1 MVKKL
6 VSLLLS
12 LLLLGTSCFAAA
24 ADRRSAPWYGE
35 ALEHAVENGLLMGDE
50 EGLSPEKNLT
60 RAQLAAIL
68 GRAFSAQQG
77 ADLSSFADV
86 SENAWYYEDMAKAVR
101 MGIFQ
106 GDGNRLLPDSP
117 ATREEV
123 FAVLARCF
131 QLRPQDGDVLTR
143 FADGEKVSFW
153 AREAAQALVSCGY
166 IQGSG
171 NSIEPQKSI
180 TRAEFAQVMDR
191 MVQNYCSAGG
201 IYSEFPKG
209 NVVINQPG
217 ISLQGAVIEGH
228 LILADGVGE
237 NDIDLSGVTVTGR
250 ILVRGGNLTARE
262 GTAVPVVQVAN
273 PNGSTRIAS
282 DGSTEVKTLA
292 VESPVVLS
300 GKAGTVEARG
310 PLTIE
315 AGASVEELVLS
326 SSAAQAEIH
335 GAVDH
340 LVTSAEAEGVAIIV
354 PAGGSVAEGVVEA
367 PGGKI
372 AGEGSLGKVTANAD
386 GLHVETPNTQLVVG
400 ETAAGVTVGEEKV
413 EPGSSV
419 TTNSTGT
426 GVQETPP
433 APPAPSRVSVTGI
446 EVEPKTLLLKIQKT
460 AGLTAKI
467 QPANATEQGVVWS
480 SDDED
485 VAVVDDQGQVTGL
498 SAGSAVIT
506 AASKEGNFTAEC
518 TVTVEGAKNWYVNG
532 VDGSDENDG
541 LTDDKALKSV
551 KNAVEKAEDGDIIVI
566 CGPVSLGE
574 EEIVTDIDKGLTFT
588 GKTAEKDYN
597 NTAQLTLA
605 GNISLCGETVF
616 QNIQLKIGRTMDIY
630 ANGNTLLFDY
640 GVDTQYLTYVDD
652 KGNVLSYMLYV
663 YGGGLNCECESTNV
677 TMHSGRIT
685 YLFGGGKAT
694 QKNQTAKVNGD
705 ASITITGGYVDDSI
719 VGGGNGYA
727 ANTNVDVAG
736 KSIISISGQDFDMG
750 WYDVKNNKECGSIYG
765 GSWPDRDSSGRIEG
779 GSWITMEDCSVFC
792 DVFGGGHSDDKNS
805 DVTVKGA
812 TIQLDRTKI
821 GDFVFG
827 GGMSFNSGDTNT
839 IDGNVTITMTDC
851 EAAAVIGG
859 GASLSGCDME
869 VNGDVSITLTRC
881 KLSEAIVGG
890 GCIFDSEGSSHV
902 KGKISLDFTD
912 VTGPDGTEVPEI
924 LCSGMNGNT
933 DKGTENA
940 SSDMAV
946 LNISGVLKTQKL
958 LAGETK
964 NGCTVTLGSDASLH
978 LKEPEDMNDPSQWPW
993 YDSTGTGV
1001 VKNVDTLQDAS
1012 FIWTDDRWVQQ

>member
-217 ISLQGAVIEGH
+217 ISLQGVVIEGD

-335 GAVDH
+335 GTVDH
-340 LVTSAEAEGVAIIV
+340 LVTSAEAEGVEIIV
-354 PAGGSVAEGVVEA
+354 PAGGSVAEAVVEA
-367 PGGKI
+367 PGVII

-386 GLHVETPNTQLVVG
+386 GLHVGTPNTQLVVG

-446 EVEPKTLLLKIQKT
+446 EVEPETLLLKVQKT

-467 QPANATEQGVVWS
+467 QPANATEQGVAWS
-480 SDDED
+480 SSDED
-485 VAVVDDQGQVTGL
+485 VAVVDDQGQVTGV
-498 SAGSAVIT
+498 STGSAVIT
-506 AASKEGNFTAEC
+506 ATSKEGNFTAEC

-541 LTDDKALKSV
+541 LTSE
-551 KNAVEKAEDGDIIVI
+551 NAVQTIQHALEKAWIGDNVVI
-566 CGPVSLGE
+566 CGTVSLGTQGS
-574 EEIVTDIDKGLTFT
+574 VTKLVCDKSITFT
-588 GKTAEKDYN
+588 SKVGTEDYTASAELKLEDDIILGGP
-597 NTAQLTLA
+597 TTFRDIHI
-605 GNISLCGETVF
+605 NIV
-616 QNIQLKIGRTMDIY
+616 RTMGLY
-630 ANGNTLLFDY
+630 ANGHPLVFDE
-640 GVDTQYLTYVDD
+640 GVVTHDLAAEYIA
-652 KGNVLSYMLYV
+652 GRSLYV
-663 YGGGLNCECESTNV
+663 FGGGLNEDCGSTSV
-677 TMHSGRIT
+677 TVRSGRIH
-685 YLFGGGKAT
+685 YLFGGGKVT
-694 QKNQTAKVNGD
+694 QKDQTAKVNGD

-719 VGGGNGYA
+719 VGGGDGYA

-750 WYDVKNNKECGSIYG
+750 WYDVNNNKECGSIYG

-964 NGCTVTLGSDASLH
+964 NGCTVTLGSDASLQ
-978 LKEPEDMNDPSQWPW
+978 LKEPDDLNDPSQWPW

-1012 FIWTDDRWVQQ
+1012 LIWTDDRWVQQ

>member
-191 MVQNYCSAGG
+191 MVQNSCSAVG

-217 ISLQGAVIEGH
+217 ISLQGAVIEGD

-326 SSAAQAEIH
+326 ISAAQAEIH

-340 LVTSAEAEGVAIIV
+340 LVTSAEAEGVEIIV
-354 PAGGSVAEGVVEA
+354 PAGGSVAEAVVEA
-367 PGGKI
+367 PGVKI

-446 EVEPKTLLLKIQKT
+446 EVEPETLLLKVQKT

-467 QPANATEQGVVWS
+467 QPANATEQGVAWS
-480 SDDED
+480 SSDED
-485 VAVVDDQGQVTGL
+485 VAVVDDQGQVTGV
-498 SAGSAVIT
+498 STGSAVIT
-506 AASKEGNFTAEC
+506 ATSKEGNFTAEC

-541 LTDDKALKSV
+541 LTSE
-551 KNAVEKAEDGDIIVI
+551 NAVQTIQHALEKAWIGDNVVI
-566 CGPVSLGE
+566 CGTVSLGTQGS
-574 EEIVTDIDKGLTFT
+574 VTKLVCDKSITFT
-588 GKTAEKDYN
+588 SKVGTEDYTASAELKLEDDIILGGP
-597 NTAQLTLA
+597 TTFRDIHI
-605 GNISLCGETVF
+605 NIV
-616 QNIQLKIGRTMDIY
+616 RTMGLY
-630 ANGNTLLFDY
+630 ANGHPLVFDE
-640 GVDTQYLTYVDD
+640 GVVTHDLAAEYIA
-652 KGNVLSYMLYV
+652 GRSLYV
-663 YGGGLNCECESTNV
+663 FGGGLNEDCGSTSV
-677 TMHSGRIT
+677 TVRSGRIH
-685 YLFGGGKAT
+685 YLFGGGKVT
-694 QKNQTAKVNGD
+694 QKDQTAKVNGD

-719 VGGGNGYA
+719 VGGGDGYA

-750 WYDVKNNKECGSIYG
+750 WYDVNNNKECGSIYG

-964 NGCTVTLGSDASLH
+964 NGCTVTLGSDASLQ
-978 LKEPEDMNDPSQWPW
+978 LKEPDDLNDPSQWPW

>member
-1 MVKKL
+1 
-6 VSLLLS
+6 
-12 LLLLGTSCFAAA
+12 
-24 ADRRSAPWYGE
+24 
-35 ALEHAVENGLLMGDE
+35 
-50 EGLSPEKNLT
+50 
-60 RAQLAAIL
+60 
-68 GRAFSAQQG
+68 
-77 ADLSSFADV
+77 
-86 SENAWYYEDMAKAVR
+86 
-101 MGIFQ
+101 
-106 GDGNRLLPDSP
+106 
-117 ATREEV
+117 
-123 FAVLARCF
+123 
-131 QLRPQDGDVLTR
+131 
-143 FADGEKVSFW
+143 
-153 AREAAQALVSCGY
+153 
-166 IQGSG
+166 
-171 NSIEPQKSI
+171 
-180 TRAEFAQVMDR
+180 

-217 ISLQGAVIEGH
+217 ISLQGAVIEGD

-340 LVTSAEAEGVAIIV
+340 LVTSAEAEGVEIIV
-354 PAGGSVAEGVVEA
+354 PAGGSVAEAVVEA
-367 PGGKI
+367 PGVKI

-446 EVEPKTLLLKIQKT
+446 EVEPETLLLKVQKT

-467 QPANATEQGVVWS
+467 QPANATEQGVAWS
-480 SDDED
+480 SSNEA
-485 VAVVDDQGQVTGL
+485 VAVVDDQGKVTGL

-506 AASKEGNFTAEC
+506 ATSKEGNFTAEC

-541 LTDDKALKSV
+541 LTSE
-551 KNAVEKAEDGDIIVI
+551 NAVQTIQHALEKAWIGDNVVI
-566 CGPVSLGE
+566 CGTVSLGTQGS
-574 EEIVTDIDKGLTFT
+574 VTKLVCDKSITFT
-588 GKTAEKDYN
+588 SKVGTEDYTASAELKLEDDIILGGP
-597 NTAQLTLA
+597 TTFRDIHI
-605 GNISLCGETVF
+605 NIV
-616 QNIQLKIGRTMDIY
+616 RTMDLY
-630 ANGNTLLFDY
+630 ANGHPLVFDE
-640 GVDTQYLTYVDD
+640 GVVTHDLAAEYIADR
-652 KGNVLSYMLYV
+652 SLYV
-663 YGGGLNCECESTNV
+663 FGGGLNEDCGSTSV
-677 TMHSGRIT
+677 TVRSGRIH

-694 QKNQTAKVNGD
+694 QKELTAKVNGD
-705 ASITITGGYVDDSI
+705 TSITITGGYVDDSI
-719 VGGGNGYA
+719 VGGGDGYA

-750 WYDVKNNKECGSIYG
+750 WYDVNNNKECGSIYG

>member
-217 ISLQGAVIEGH
+217 ISLQGVVIEGD

-237 NDIDLSGVTVTGR
+237 NDIDRSGVTVTGR

-335 GAVDH
+335 GTVDH
-340 LVTSAEAEGVAIIV
+340 LVTSAEAEGVEIIV
-354 PAGGSVAEGVVEA
+354 PAGGSVAEAVVEA
-367 PGGKI
+367 PGVII

-386 GLHVETPNTQLVVG
+386 GLHVGTPNTQLVVG

-446 EVEPKTLLLKIQKT
+446 EVEPETLLLKVQKT

-467 QPANATEQGVVWS
+467 QPANATEQGVAWS
-480 SDDED
+480 SSDED
-485 VAVVDDQGQVTGL
+485 VAVVDDQGQVTGV
-498 SAGSAVIT
+498 STGSAVIT
-506 AASKEGNFTAEC
+506 ATSKEGNFTAEC

-541 LTDDKALKSV
+541 LTSE
-551 KNAVEKAEDGDIIVI
+551 NAVQTIQHALEKAWIGDNVVI
-566 CGPVSLGE
+566 CGTVSLGTQGS
-574 EEIVTDIDKGLTFT
+574 VTKLVCDKSITFT
-588 GKTAEKDYN
+588 SKVGTEDYTASAELKLEDDIILGGP
-597 NTAQLTLA
+597 TTFRDIHI
-605 GNISLCGETVF
+605 NIV
-616 QNIQLKIGRTMDIY
+616 RTMGLY
-630 ANGNTLLFDY
+630 ANGHPLVFDE
-640 GVDTQYLTYVDD
+640 GVVTHDLAAEYIA
-652 KGNVLSYMLYV
+652 GRSLYV
-663 YGGGLNCECESTNV
+663 FGGGLNEDCGSTSV
-677 TMHSGRIT
+677 TVRSGRIH
-685 YLFGGGKAT
+685 YLFGGGKVT
-694 QKNQTAKVNGD
+694 QKDQTAKVNGD

-719 VGGGNGYA
+719 VGGGDGYA

-750 WYDVKNNKECGSIYG
+750 WYDVNNNKECGSIYG

-964 NGCTVTLGSDASLH
+964 NGCTVTLGSDASLQ
-978 LKEPEDMNDPSQWPW
+978 LKEPDDLNDPSQWPW

>member
-217 ISLQGAVIEGH
+217 ISLQGVVIEGD

-335 GAVDH
+335 GTVDH
-340 LVTSAEAEGVAIIV
+340 LVTSAEAEGVEIIV
-354 PAGGSVAEGVVEA
+354 PAGGSVAEAVVEA
-367 PGGKI
+367 PGVII

-386 GLHVETPNTQLVVG
+386 GLHVGTPNTQLVVG

-446 EVEPKTLLLKIQKT
+446 EVEPETLLLKVQKT

-467 QPANATEQGVVWS
+467 QPANATEQGVAWS
-480 SDDED
+480 SSDED
-485 VAVVDDQGQVTGL
+485 VAVVDDQGQVTGV
-498 SAGSAVIT
+498 STGSAVIT
-506 AASKEGNFTAEC
+506 ATSKEGNFTAEC

-541 LTDDKALKSV
+541 LTSE
-551 KNAVEKAEDGDIIVI
+551 NAVQTIQHALEKAWIGDNVVI
-566 CGPVSLGE
+566 CGTVSPGTQGS
-574 EEIVTDIDKGLTFT
+574 VTKLVCDKSITFT
-588 GKTAEKDYN
+588 SKVGTEDYTASAELKLEDDIILGGP
-597 NTAQLTLA
+597 TTFRDIHI
-605 GNISLCGETVF
+605 NIV
-616 QNIQLKIGRTMDIY
+616 RTMGLY
-630 ANGNTLLFDY
+630 ANGHPLVFDE
-640 GVDTQYLTYVDD
+640 GVVTHDLAAEYIA
-652 KGNVLSYMLYV
+652 GRSLYV
-663 YGGGLNCECESTNV
+663 FGGGLNEDCGSTSV
-677 TMHSGRIT
+677 TVRSGRIH
-685 YLFGGGKAT
+685 YLFGGGKVT
-694 QKNQTAKVNGD
+694 QKDQTAKVNGD

-719 VGGGNGYA
+719 VGGGDGYA

-750 WYDVKNNKECGSIYG
+750 WYDVNNNKECGSIYG

-964 NGCTVTLGSDASLH
+964 NGCTVTLGSDASLQ
-978 LKEPEDMNDPSQWPW
+978 LKEPDDLNDPSQWPW

>member
-217 ISLQGAVIEGH
+217 ISLQGVVIEGD

-335 GAVDH
+335 GTVDH
-340 LVTSAEAEGVAIIV
+340 LVTSAEAEGVEIIV
-354 PAGGSVAEGVVEA
+354 PAGGSVAEAVVEA
-367 PGGKI
+367 PGVII

-386 GLHVETPNTQLVVG
+386 GLHVGTPNTQLVVG

-446 EVEPKTLLLKIQKT
+446 EVEPETLLLKVQKT

-467 QPANATEQGVVWS
+467 QPANATEQGVAWS
-480 SDDED
+480 SSDED
-485 VAVVDDQGQVTGL
+485 VAVVDDQGQVTGV
-498 SAGSAVIT
+498 STGSAVIT
-506 AASKEGNFTAEC
+506 ATSKEGNFTAEC

-541 LTDDKALKSV
+541 LTSE
-551 KNAVEKAEDGDIIVI
+551 NAVQTIQHALEKAWIGDNVVI
-566 CGPVSLGE
+566 CGTVSLGTQGS
-574 EEIVTDIDKGLTFT
+574 VTKLVCDKSITFT
-588 GKTAEKDYN
+588 SKVGTEDYTASAELKLEDDIILGGP
-597 NTAQLTLA
+597 TTFRDIHI
-605 GNISLCGETVF
+605 NIV
-616 QNIQLKIGRTMDIY
+616 RTMGLY
-630 ANGNTLLFDY
+630 ANGHPLVFDE
-640 GVDTQYLTYVDD
+640 GVVTHDLAAEYIA
-652 KGNVLSYMLYV
+652 GRSLYV
-663 YGGGLNCECESTNV
+663 FGGGLNEDCGSTSV
-677 TMHSGRIT
+677 TVRSGRIH
-685 YLFGGGKAT
+685 YLFGGGKVT
-694 QKNQTAKVNGD
+694 QKDQTAKVNGD

-719 VGGGNGYA
+719 VGGGDGYA

-736 KSIISISGQDFDMG
+736 KSIISISGQAFDMG
-750 WYDVKNNKECGSIYG
+750 WYDVNNNKECGSIYG

-964 NGCTVTLGSDASLH
+964 NGCTVTLGSDASLQ
-978 LKEPEDMNDPSQWPW
+978 LKEPDDLNDPSQWPW

>member
-217 ISLQGAVIEGH
+217 ISLQGVVIEGD

-335 GAVDH
+335 GTVDH
-340 LVTSAEAEGVAIIV
+340 LVTSAEAEGVEIIV
-354 PAGGSVAEGVVEA
+354 PAGGSVAEAVVEA
-367 PGGKI
+367 PGVII

-386 GLHVETPNTQLVVG
+386 GLHVGTPNTQLVVG

-446 EVEPKTLLLKIQKT
+446 EVEPETLLLKVQKT

-467 QPANATEQGVVWS
+467 QPANATEQGVAWS
-480 SDDED
+480 SSDED
-485 VAVVDDQGQVTGL
+485 VAVVDDQGQVTGV
-498 SAGSAVIT
+498 STGSAVIT
-506 AASKEGNFTAEC
+506 ATSKEGNFTAEC

-541 LTDDKALKSV
+541 LTSE
-551 KNAVEKAEDGDIIVI
+551 NAVQTIQHALEKAWIGDNVVI
-566 CGPVSLGE
+566 CGTVSLGTQGS
-574 EEIVTDIDKGLTFT
+574 VTKLVCDKSITFT
-588 GKTAEKDYN
+588 SKVGTEDYTASAELKLEDDIILGGP
-597 NTAQLTLA
+597 TTFRDIHI
-605 GNISLCGETVF
+605 NIV
-616 QNIQLKIGRTMDIY
+616 RTMGLY
-630 ANGNTLLFDY
+630 ANGHPLVFDE
-640 GVDTQYLTYVDD
+640 GVVTHDLAAEYIA
-652 KGNVLSYMLYV
+652 GRSLYV
-663 YGGGLNCECESTNV
+663 FGGGLNEDCGSASV
-677 TMHSGRIT
+677 TVRSGRIH
-685 YLFGGGKAT
+685 YLFGGGKVT
-694 QKNQTAKVNGD
+694 QKDQTAKVNGD

-719 VGGGNGYA
+719 VGGGDGYA

-750 WYDVKNNKECGSIYG
+750 WYDVNNNKECGSIYG

-964 NGCTVTLGSDASLH
+964 NGCTVTLGSDASLQ
-978 LKEPEDMNDPSQWPW
+978 LKEPDDLNDPSQWPW

>member
-217 ISLQGAVIEGH
+217 ISLQGVVIEGD

-335 GAVDH
+335 GTVDH
-340 LVTSAEAEGVAIIV
+340 LVTSAEAEGVEIIV
-354 PAGGSVAEGVVEA
+354 PAGGSVAEAVVEA
-367 PGGKI
+367 PGVII

-386 GLHVETPNTQLVVG
+386 GLHVGTPNTQLVVG

-446 EVEPKTLLLKIQKT
+446 EVEPETLLLKVQKT

-467 QPANATEQGVVWS
+467 QPANATEQGVAWS
-480 SDDED
+480 SSDED
-485 VAVVDDQGQVTGL
+485 VAVVDDQGQVTGV
-498 SAGSAVIT
+498 STGSAVIT
-506 AASKEGNFTAEC
+506 ATSKEGNFTAEC

-541 LTDDKALKSV
+541 LTSE
-551 KNAVEKAEDGDIIVI
+551 NAVQTIQHALEKAWIGDNVVI
-566 CGPVSLGE
+566 CGTVSLGTQGS
-574 EEIVTDIDKGLTFT
+574 VTKLVCDKSITFT
-588 GKTAEKDYN
+588 SKVGTEDYTASAELKLEDDIILGGP
-597 NTAQLTLA
+597 TTFRDIHI
-605 GNISLCGETVF
+605 NIV
-616 QNIQLKIGRTMDIY
+616 RTMGLY
-630 ANGNTLLFDY
+630 ANGHPLVFDE
-640 GVDTQYLTYVDD
+640 GVVTHDLAAEYIA
-652 KGNVLSYMLYV
+652 GRSLYV
-663 YGGGLNCECESTNV
+663 FGGGLNEDCGSTSV
-677 TMHSGRIT
+677 TVRSGRIH
-685 YLFGGGKAT
+685 YLFGGGKVT
-694 QKNQTAKVNGD
+694 QKDQTAKVNGD

-719 VGGGNGYA
+719 VGGGDGYA

-750 WYDVKNNKECGSIYG
+750 WYDVNNNKECGSIYG

>member
-217 ISLQGAVIEGH
+217 ISLQGAVIEGD

-340 LVTSAEAEGVAIIV
+340 LVTSAEAEGVEIIV
-354 PAGGSVAEGVVEA
+354 PAGGSVAEAVVEA
-367 PGGKI
+367 PGVKI

-446 EVEPKTLLLKIQKT
+446 EVEPETLLLKVQKT

-467 QPANATEQGVVWS
+467 QPANATEQGVAWS
-480 SDDED
+480 SSNEA
-485 VAVVDDQGQVTGL
+485 VAVVDDQGKVTGL

-506 AASKEGNFTAEC
+506 ATSKEGNFTAEC

-541 LTDDKALKSV
+541 LTSE
-551 KNAVEKAEDGDIIVI
+551 NAVQTIQHALEKAWIGDNVVI
-566 CGPVSLGE
+566 CGTVSLGTQGS
-574 EEIVTDIDKGLTFT
+574 VTKLVCDKSITFT
-588 GKTAEKDYN
+588 SKVGTEDYTASAELKLEDDIILGGP
-597 NTAQLTLA
+597 TTFRDIHI
-605 GNISLCGETVF
+605 NIV
-616 QNIQLKIGRTMDIY
+616 RTMDLY
-630 ANGNTLLFDY
+630 ANGHPLVFDE
-640 GVDTQYLTYVDD
+640 GVVTHDLAAEYIADR
-652 KGNVLSYMLYV
+652 SLYV
-663 YGGGLNCECESTNV
+663 FGGGLNEDCGSTSV
-677 TMHSGRIT
+677 TVRSGRIH

-694 QKNQTAKVNGD
+694 QKELTAKVNGD
-705 ASITITGGYVDDSI
+705 TSITITGGYVDDSI
-719 VGGGNGYA
+719 VGGGDGYA

-750 WYDVKNNKECGSIYG
+750 WYDVNNNKECGSIYG

>member
-217 ISLQGAVIEGH
+217 ISLQGAVIEGD

-326 SSAAQAEIH
+326 STAAQAEIH

-340 LVTSAEAEGVAIIV
+340 LVTSAEAEGVEIIV
-354 PAGGSVAEGVVEA
+354 PAGGSVAEVVVEA
-367 PGGKI
+367 PGVKI

-400 ETAAGVTVGEEKV
+400 ETAAGVTVGEDKV

-446 EVEPKTLLLKIQKT
+446 EVEPKTLLLKVQKT

-498 SAGSAVIT
+498 SSGTAEIT
-506 AASKEGNFTAEC
+506 ATSKEGNFTAKC
-518 TVTVEGAKNWYVNG
+518 TVTVFNGTCWYVDGEN
-532 VDGSDENDG
+532 GSDAMDG
-541 LTDDKALKSV
+541 NSATTAFLS
-551 KNAVEKAEDGDIIVI
+551 VEKALDNAQADDILVI
-566 CGPVSLGE
+566 CGTVSLGTQGS
-574 EEIVTDIDKGLTFT
+574 ITKLVCDKSITFT
-588 GKTAEKDYN
+588 SKVGTEDYTASAELKLEDDIILGGP
-597 NTAQLTLA
+597 TTFRDIHI
-605 GNISLCGETVF
+605 NIV
-616 QNIQLKIGRTMDIY
+616 RTMDLY
-630 ANGNTLLFDY
+630 ANGYPLVFDE
-640 GVDTQYLTYVDD
+640 GVVTHDLAAEYIA
-652 KGNVLSYMLYV
+652 GRSLYV
-663 YGGGLNCECESTNV
+663 FGGGLNEDCGSTSV
-677 TMHSGRIT
+677 TVRSGRIH

-694 QKNQTAKVNGD
+694 QKELTAKVNGD
-705 ASITITGGYVDDSI
+705 TSITITGGYVDDSI
-719 VGGGNGYA
+719 VGGGDGYA

-750 WYDVKNNKECGSIYG
+750 WYDVNNNKECGSIYG

-779 GSWITMEDCSVFC
+779 GSWITMEDSSVFC

-812 TIQLDRTKI
+812 TIQLDRTMI

-859 GASLSGCDME
+859 GASLSGCDMTI
-869 VNGDVSITLTRC
+869 NGDVSITLTRC

-940 SSDMAV
+940 SSDRVV

-964 NGCTVTLGSDASLH
+964 NGCTVTLGSDASLL
-978 LKEPEDMNDPSQWPW
+978 LKEPDDLNDPSQWPW

-1001 VKNVDTLQDAS
+1001 VENVKTLQGTS
-1012 FIWTDDRWVQQ
+1012 FVWKVDRWVQQ

>member
-217 ISLQGAVIEGH
+217 ISLQGVVIEGD

-335 GAVDH
+335 GTVDH
-340 LVTSAEAEGVAIIV
+340 LVTSAEAEGVEIIV
-354 PAGGSVAEGVVEA
+354 PAGGSVAEAVVEA
-367 PGGKI
+367 PGVII

-386 GLHVETPNTQLVVG
+386 GLHVGTPNTQLVVG

-446 EVEPKTLLLKIQKT
+446 EVEPETLLLKVQKT

-467 QPANATEQGVVWS
+467 QPANATEQGVAWS
-480 SDDED
+480 SSDED
-485 VAVVDDQGQVTGL
+485 VAVVDDQGQVTGV
-498 SAGSAVIT
+498 STGSAVIT
-506 AASKEGNFTAEC
+506 ATSKEGNFTAEC

-541 LTDDKALKSV
+541 LTSE
-551 KNAVEKAEDGDIIVI
+551 NAVQTIQHALEKAWIGDNVVI
-566 CGPVSLGE
+566 CGTVSLGTQGS
-574 EEIVTDIDKGLTFT
+574 VTKLVCDKSITFT
-588 GKTAEKDYN
+588 SKVGTEDYTASAELKLEDDIILGGP
-597 NTAQLTLA
+597 TTFRDIHI
-605 GNISLCGETVF
+605 NIV
-616 QNIQLKIGRTMDIY
+616 RTMGLY
-630 ANGNTLLFDY
+630 ANGHPLVFDE
-640 GVDTQYLTYVDD
+640 GVVTHDLAAEYIA
-652 KGNVLSYMLYV
+652 GRSLYV
-663 YGGGLNCECESTNV
+663 FGGGLNEDCGSTSV
-677 TMHSGRIT
+677 TVRSGRIH
-685 YLFGGGKAT
+685 YLFGGGKVT
-694 QKNQTAKVNGD
+694 QKDQTAKVNGD

-719 VGGGNGYA
+719 VGGGDGYA

-750 WYDVKNNKECGSIYG
+750 WYDVNNNKECGSIYG

-964 NGCTVTLGSDASLH
+964 NGCTVTLGSDASLQ
-978 LKEPEDMNDPSQWPW
+978 LKEPDDLNDPSQWPW

>member
-217 ISLQGAVIEGH
+217 ISLQGVVIEGD

-237 NDIDLSGVTVTGR
+237 NEIDLSGVTVTGR
-250 ILVRGGNLTARE
+250 MLVRGGNLTARE

-335 GAVDH
+335 GTVDH
-340 LVTSAEAEGVAIIV
+340 LVTSAEAEGVEIIV
-354 PAGGSVAEGVVEA
+354 PAGGSVAEAVVEA
-367 PGGKI
+367 PGVII

-386 GLHVETPNTQLVVG
+386 GLHVGTPNTQLVVG

-446 EVEPKTLLLKIQKT
+446 EVEPETLLLKVQKT

-467 QPANATEQGVVWS
+467 QPANATEQGVAWS
-480 SDDED
+480 SSDED
-485 VAVVDDQGQVTGL
+485 VAVVDDQGQVTGV
-498 SAGSAVIT
+498 STGSAVIT
-506 AASKEGNFTAEC
+506 ATSKEGNFTAEC

-541 LTDDKALKSV
+541 LTSE
-551 KNAVEKAEDGDIIVI
+551 NAVQTIQHALEKAWIGDNVVI
-566 CGPVSLGE
+566 CGTVSLGTQGS
-574 EEIVTDIDKGLTFT
+574 VTKLVCDKSITFT
-588 GKTAEKDYN
+588 SKVGTEDYTASAELKLEDDIILGGP
-597 NTAQLTLA
+597 TTFRDIHI
-605 GNISLCGETVF
+605 NIV
-616 QNIQLKIGRTMDIY
+616 RTMGLY
-630 ANGNTLLFDY
+630 ANGHPLVFDE
-640 GVDTQYLTYVDD
+640 GVVTHDLAAEYIA
-652 KGNVLSYMLYV
+652 GRSLYV
-663 YGGGLNCECESTNV
+663 FGGGLNEDCGSTSV
-677 TMHSGRIT
+677 TVRSGRIH
-685 YLFGGGKAT
+685 YLFGGGKVT
-694 QKNQTAKVNGD
+694 QKDQTAKVNGD

-719 VGGGNGYA
+719 VGGGDGYA

-750 WYDVKNNKECGSIYG
+750 WYDVNNNKECGSIYG

-964 NGCTVTLGSDASLH
+964 NGCTVTLGSDASLQ
-978 LKEPEDMNDPSQWPW
+978 LKEPDDLNDPSQWPW

>member
-1 MVKKL
+1 MKKL

-217 ISLQGAVIEGH
+217 ISLQGVVIEGD

-335 GAVDH
+335 GTVDH
-340 LVTSAEAEGVAIIV
+340 LVTSAEAEGVEIIV
-354 PAGGSVAEGVVEA
+354 PAGGSVAEAVVEA
-367 PGGKI
+367 PGVII

-386 GLHVETPNTQLVVG
+386 GLHVGTPNTQLVVG

-446 EVEPKTLLLKIQKT
+446 EVEPETLLLKVQKT

-467 QPANATEQGVVWS
+467 QPANATEQGVAWS
-480 SDDED
+480 SSDED
-485 VAVVDDQGQVTGL
+485 VAVVDDQGQVTGV
-498 SAGSAVIT
+498 STGSAVIT
-506 AASKEGNFTAEC
+506 ATSKEGNFTAEC

-541 LTDDKALKSV
+541 LTSE
-551 KNAVEKAEDGDIIVI
+551 NAVQTIQHALEKAWIGDNVVI
-566 CGPVSLGE
+566 CGTVSLGTQGS
-574 EEIVTDIDKGLTFT
+574 VTKLVCDKSITFT
-588 GKTAEKDYN
+588 SKVGTEDYTASAELKLEDDIILGGP
-597 NTAQLTLA
+597 TTFRDIHI
-605 GNISLCGETVF
+605 NIV
-616 QNIQLKIGRTMDIY
+616 RTMGLY
-630 ANGNTLLFDY
+630 ANGHPLVFDE
-640 GVDTQYLTYVDD
+640 GVVTHDLAAEYIA
-652 KGNVLSYMLYV
+652 GRSLYV
-663 YGGGLNCECESTNV
+663 FGGGLNEDCGSTSV
-677 TMHSGRIT
+677 TVRSGRIH
-685 YLFGGGKAT
+685 YLFGGGKVT
-694 QKNQTAKVNGD
+694 QKDQTAKVNGD

-719 VGGGNGYA
+719 VGGGDGYA

-750 WYDVKNNKECGSIYG
+750 WYDVNNNKECGSIYG

-964 NGCTVTLGSDASLH
+964 NGCTVTLGSDASLQ
-978 LKEPEDMNDPSQWPW
+978 LKEPDDLNDPSQWPW

>member
-1 MVKKL
+1 MKKL

-217 ISLQGAVIEGH
+217 ISLQGAVIEGD

-340 LVTSAEAEGVAIIV
+340 LVTSAEAEGVEIIV
-354 PAGGSVAEGVVEA
+354 PAGGSVAEAVVEA
-367 PGGKI
+367 PGVKI

-400 ETAAGVTVGEEKV
+400 ETAAGVTVGRE
-413 EPGSSV
+413 G
-419 TTNSTGT
+419 G
-426 GVQETPP
+426 
-433 APPAPSRVSVTGI
+433 
-446 EVEPKTLLLKIQKT
+446 
-460 AGLTAKI
+460 AG
-467 QPANATEQGVVWS
+467 QFRHHQFHRNR
-480 SDDED
+480 
-485 VAVVDDQGQVTGL
+485 
-498 SAGSAVIT
+498 
-506 AASKEGNFTAEC
+506 
-518 TVTVEGAKNWYVNG
+518 
-532 VDGSDENDG
+532 
-541 LTDDKALKSV
+541 
-551 KNAVEKAEDGDIIVI
+551 
-566 CGPVSLGE
+566 
-574 EEIVTDIDKGLTFT
+574 
-588 GKTAEKDYN
+588 
-597 NTAQLTLA
+597 
-605 GNISLCGETVF
+605 
-616 QNIQLKIGRTMDIY
+616 RT
-630 ANGNTLLFDY
+630 
-640 GVDTQYLTYVDD
+640 
-652 KGNVLSYMLYV
+652 
-663 YGGGLNCECESTNV
+663 
-677 TMHSGRIT
+677 
-685 YLFGGGKAT
+685 
-694 QKNQTAKVNGD
+694 GD
-705 ASITITGGYVDDSI
+705 AAG
-719 VGGGNGYA
+719 A
-727 ANTNVDVAG
+727 ARPVPG
-736 KSIISISGQDFDMG
+736 I
-750 WYDVKNNKECGSIYG
+750 C
-765 GSWPDRDSSGRIEG
+765 DR
-779 GSWITMEDCSVFC
+779 
-792 DVFGGGHSDDKNS
+792 N
-805 DVTVKGA
+805 
-812 TIQLDRTKI
+812 
-821 GDFVFG
+821 
-827 GGMSFNSGDTNT
+827 
-839 IDGNVTITMTDC
+839 
-851 EAAAVIGG
+851 
-859 GASLSGCDME
+859 
-869 VNGDVSITLTRC
+869 
-881 KLSEAIVGG
+881 
-890 GCIFDSEGSSHV
+890 
-902 KGKISLDFTD
+902 
-912 VTGPDGTEVPEI
+912 
-924 LCSGMNGNT
+924 
-933 DKGTENA
+933 
-940 SSDMAV
+940 
-946 LNISGVLKTQKL
+946 
-958 LAGETK
+958 
-964 NGCTVTLGSDASLH
+964 
-978 LKEPEDMNDPSQWPW
+978 
-993 YDSTGTGV
+993 
-1001 VKNVDTLQDAS
+1001 
-1012 FIWTDDRWVQQ
+1012 